1 MGYGCFHEVKI
12 EGNKDFPK
20 FAKVFVDGN
29 SILCRGYV
37 IRQSVDEIPTV
48 ELEILGIGET
58 EHIAKV
64 EISDMENIAKAMDK
78 EEFEKFCAIWNELH
92 GIDLEDD
99 CK

>member
-1 MGYGCFHEVKI
+1 MGYVSFHDVKI

-29 SILCRGYV
+29 SIRCRGYV
-37 IRQSVDEIPTV
+37 ISQRVDEIPKV
-48 ELEILGIGET
+48 ELEILGISET
-58 EHIAKV
+58 DQIAKV

-78 EEFEKFCAIWNELH
+78 EEFEKFCTIWNELH